1 MAFQNLKTI
10 LSRNG
15 YGKLAHELT
24 EEQTIDM
31 INDEILDEDLDL
43 NRTFEQNEQII
54 YNKFYDKN
62 WVSIYTIF
70 SKDDVRDLYGC
81 VKDLINK

>member
-1 MAFQNLKTI
+1 MAFQKLKTI

-15 YGKLAHELT
+15 YGKLTQELT
-24 EEQTIDM
+24 QEQTIDM
-31 INDEILDEDLDL
+31 IKDEILDEDLDL
-43 NRTFEQNEQII
+43 SKSFEQNEQII

-81 VKDLINK
+81 VQELINK